1 MRKILSIC
9 ALCAAL
15 FCLTSCLKDRVQDYE
30 FSYAIQGSIQSED
43 DWKILEAYFEKTFV
57 NESKVRHFHSTYN
70 DAYYQAVAVY
80 EQELATIDQDLI
92 LDCIKEKD
100 DLIVLCGVI
109 SGDNVKETIKATYWN
124 YEYKQKVRPD
134 PAE

>member
-1 MRKILSIC
+1 M
-9 ALCAAL
+9 
-15 FCLTSCLKDRVQDYE
+15 KDRVQDYE
-30 FSYAIQGSIQSED
+30 FSYAVQGSIQNED
-43 DWKILEAYFEKTFV
+43 DWKVLEAYFEEAFV

-80 EQELATIDQDLI
+80 EQELATIDEDLI